1 MYSTGR
7 VQTASES
14 ESGSGVWG
22 HWFLWTESFYT
33 LPSVRNVLAGSG
45 KSGVLAGIGPLPT
58 SWPFMVDLRTVM
70 VPVRVP
76 FSMLVYYN
84 EHVMRLKVY
93 WK

>member
-1 MYSTGR
+1 MSR
-7 VQTASES
+7 RIIPVIC
-14 ESGSGVWG
+14 
-22 HWFLWTESFYT
+22 
-33 LPSVRNVLAGSG
+33 G
-45 KSGVLAGIGPLPT
+45 KGWRFPGIGPLPT

-93 WK
+93 WKSNLPPSLTSFVLPSFCHVL